1 LTAQLRAKQRIA
13 YIDVAKGLACCMML
27 IGHALSPNLLHMGIP
42 GWLLV
47 SIVTVAAPMFF
58 FASGMNVVTFNDA
71 YSQKPGFQ
79 VAKFYLAAAAV
90 LYVLSYTY
98 TINRLGFGMWQ
109 IFQCIAV
116 STGLTLLLV
125 RWKLP
130 TWAMLMVFFAGYMI
144 WFRFWNMINID
155 LAIIR
160 AVSEDRQIFAESVKF
175 IQSLPP
181 LMRYTF
187 AHFSL
192 LPWVCFVI
200 IGATTYRS
208 IRTDPGKRDRWAIF
222 YGALLIL
229 GLSSRRI
236 WPSQPVWLNNIM
248 DLFFRNFP
256 LYFFGHLGLA
266 GLFIIALDVWYAGA
280 EAARNK
286 LVKRALGLIEFCGR
300 ESFVFLIWHWL
311 ALTVVQMLYMPLA
324 AGSVLGEAPWKHH
337 MIYVIA
343 LPLTLLTMRFA
354 VRLGELWRATA
365 SFNLSAGLVLVLG
378 TLLSLAFGAMKMGVL
393 MMLVSFA
400 PCLAFAYSYP
410 KIRFW
415 LRKRYSGPGKP
426 KAETAAA

>member
-1 LTAQLRAKQRIA
+1 
-13 YIDVAKGLACCMML
+13 MML

-58 FASGMNVVTFNDA
+58 FASGMNVVTFYDA
-71 YSQKPGFQ
+71 YSQKPGFK
-79 VAKFYLAAAAV
+79 VTRFYLTSVAV
-90 LYVLSYTY
+90 LFVLSYTY
-98 TINRLGFGMWQ
+98 TINRMGFGMWQ

-125 RWKLP
+125 RKKLP
-130 TWAMLMVFFAGYMI
+130 TWAMLTIFFVGYII
-144 WFRFWNMINID
+144 WFRFWNTINID
-155 LAIIR
+155 LGIIR

-175 IQSLPP
+175 IHSLPP

-187 AHFSL
+187 AHFSV
-192 LPWVCFVI
+192 LPWACFVL

-208 IRTDPGKRDRWAIF
+208 IRANPGKRDRWAIF
-222 YGALLIL
+222 YGAMFIFGLI
-229 GLSSRRI
+229 SRRI

-280 EAARNK
+280 DAARNK
-286 LVKRALGLIEFCGR
+286 IVKRALGLIEYCGK

-311 ALTVVQMLYMPLA
+311 VLSVVQMLYMPLA
-324 AGSVLGEAPWKHH
+324 ADSVLGEAPWKHH

-343 LPLTLLTMRFA
+343 LPLTLMTIRFA
-354 VRLGELWRATA
+354 VRLGERWRATD
-365 SFNLSAGLVLVLG
+365 SFNITAALVLGLG
-378 TLLSLAFGAMKMGVL
+378 TLLSLAALGTGRITFAML
-393 MMLVSFA
+393 ISFA

-415 LRKRYSGPGKP
+415 LRKRYSGPVKTKP
-426 KAETAAA
+426 ELAAS

>member
-1 LTAQLRAKQRIA
+1 MTDQLRAKQRIA
-13 YIDVAKGLACCMML
+13 YIDFAKGLACCMML

-71 YSQKPGFQ
+71 YSHKPGFQ

-160 AVSEDRQIFAESVKF
+160 AVSEDRQIFTESVKF

-192 LPWVCFVI
+192 LPWV
-200 IGATTYRS
+200 
-208 IRTDPGKRDRWAIF
+208 
-222 YGALLIL
+222 
-229 GLSSRRI
+229 
-236 WPSQPVWLNNIM
+236 
-248 DLFFRNFP
+248 
-256 LYFFGHLGLA
+256 
-266 GLFIIALDVWYAGA
+266 
-280 EAARNK
+280 
-286 LVKRALGLIEFCGR
+286 
-300 ESFVFLIWHWL
+300 
-311 ALTVVQMLYMPLA
+311 
-324 AGSVLGEAPWKHH
+324 
-337 MIYVIA
+337 
-343 LPLTLLTMRFA
+343 
-354 VRLGELWRATA
+354 
-365 SFNLSAGLVLVLG
+365 
-378 TLLSLAFGAMKMGVL
+378 
-393 MMLVSFA
+393 
-400 PCLAFAYSYP
+400 
-410 KIRFW
+410 
-415 LRKRYSGPGKP
+415 
-426 KAETAAA
+426 